1 VCPKSL
7 IPTSCEREIRERERD
22 TERER
27 EREREREGGRGLAG
41 REGQSIESILLGSPS
56 IKTGG
61 AMRRGP
67 SREMATRAA
76 SSGRLVR
83 GSVDPSMRKI
93 GVRAHEWGPAGAV
106 NKVAGAL
113 V

>member
-1 VCPKSL
+1 
-7 IPTSCEREIRERERD
+7 
-22 TERER
+22 
-27 EREREREGGRGLAG
+27 
-41 REGQSIESILLGSPS
+41 
-56 IKTGG
+56 
-61 AMRRGP
+61 MRRGP

-83 GSVDPSMRKI
+83 GSADPSMRKI